1 MEGVGGRKFFA
12 REPFAEPSRKAA
24 GRSDFLSSR
33 ISHKMSSSAVI
44 NILKDCMIKIT
55 KLIRS
60 FRHAFDGIFSVML
73 TEQNFRVMI
82 TLVILVLIVGVWLP
96 LKFWQWTALVIAS
109 VLMLVVELINT
120 AIEKA
125 MDLVLPA
132 SLEEIKV
139 IKHIMAG
146 AALVASV
153 GWLVVVVL
161 IVLSIFALQ

>member
-1 MEGVGGRKFFA
+1 M
-12 REPFAEPSRKAA
+12 
-24 GRSDFLSSR
+24 L
-33 ISHKMSSSAVI
+33 
-44 NILKDCMIKIT
+44 NIP

-73 TEQNFRVMI
+73 TEQNFRIMI
-82 TLVILVLIVGVWLP
+82 ALVILVLIVGVWLP

-109 VLMLVVELINT
+109 VVMLAVELVNT

-153 GWLVVVVL
+153 GWLAVVVL
-161 IVLSIFALQ
+161 VVLSIFALQ

>member
-1 MEGVGGRKFFA
+1 
-12 REPFAEPSRKAA
+12 
-24 GRSDFLSSR
+24 
-33 ISHKMSSSAVI
+33 
-44 NILKDCMIKIT
+44 MIKIT

-60 FRHAFDGIFSVML
+60 FRHAFDGLFWTML
-73 TEQNFRVMI
+73 AEQNFRVMI
-82 TLVILVLIVGVWLP
+82 ALVILTLIVGVWLP

-146 AALVASV
+146 AAFVASV
-153 GWLVVVVL
+153 GWVGFFVVFFFFFFSL
-161 IVLSIFALQ
+161 PLKKFFF

>member
-1 MEGVGGRKFFA
+1 M
-12 REPFAEPSRKAA
+12 
-24 GRSDFLSSR
+24 L
-33 ISHKMSSSAVI
+33 
-44 NILKDCMIKIT
+44 NIP
-55 KLIRS
+55 KLIKS
-60 FRHAFDGIFSVML
+60 FRHAFDGLFWTML
-73 TEQNFRVMI
+73 AEQNFRVMI
-82 TLVILVLIVGVWLP
+82 ALVILAMIVGVWLP
-96 LKFWQWTALVIAS
+96 LKFWHWVVLAIAS
-109 VLMLVVELINT
+109 VVMLCVELINT
-120 AIEKA
+120 AIEKS

>member
-1 MEGVGGRKFFA
+1 
-12 REPFAEPSRKAA
+12 
-24 GRSDFLSSR
+24 
-33 ISHKMSSSAVI
+33 
-44 NILKDCMIKIT
+44 
-55 KLIRS
+55 
-60 FRHAFDGIFSVML
+60 ML

-82 TLVILVLIVGVWLP
+82 ALVILVLIVGVWLP

-109 VLMLVVELINT
+109 VVMLAVELVNT

-146 AALVASV
+146 AAFVAAGRRLAAGGVGFFNIFFLPCKKYLVT
-153 GWLVVVVL
+153 
-161 IVLSIFALQ
+161 

>member
-1 MEGVGGRKFFA
+1 M
-12 REPFAEPSRKAA
+12 
-24 GRSDFLSSR
+24 L
-33 ISHKMSSSAVI
+33 
-44 NILKDCMIKIT
+44 NIP

-60 FRHAFDGIFSVML
+60 FRHAFGGLFWTML
-73 TEQNFRVMI
+73 AEQNFRVMI
-82 TLVILVLIVGVWLP
+82 ALVILAMIVGVWLP
-96 LKFWQWTALVIAS
+96 LKFWHWVALVIAS
-109 VLMLVVELINT
+109 VVMLCVELINT
-120 AIEKA
+120 AIEKLL
-125 MDLVLPA
+125 DLVLPA

>member
-1 MEGVGGRKFFA
+1 
-12 REPFAEPSRKAA
+12 
-24 GRSDFLSSR
+24 
-33 ISHKMSSSAVI
+33 
-44 NILKDCMIKIT
+44 MIKIT
-55 KLIRS
+55 KFIKS
-60 FRHAFDGIFSVML
+60 FRHAFDGLFSVML

-82 TLVILVLIVGVWLP
+82 ALVILVLIVGVWLP

-109 VLMLVVELINT
+109 VVMLAVELVNT

-153 GWLVVVVL
+153 GWLAVVVL
-161 IVLSIFALQ
+161 VVLSIFALQ

>member
-1 MEGVGGRKFFA
+1 M
-12 REPFAEPSRKAA
+12 
-24 GRSDFLSSR
+24 L
-33 ISHKMSSSAVI
+33 
-44 NILKDCMIKIT
+44 NIP

-73 TEQNFRVMI
+73 TEQNFRIMI
-82 TLVILVLIVGVWLP
+82 ALVILVLIVGVWLP

-125 MDLVLPA
+125 MALVLPA

>member
-1 MEGVGGRKFFA
+1 M
-12 REPFAEPSRKAA
+12 
-24 GRSDFLSSR
+24 L
-33 ISHKMSSSAVI
+33 
-44 NILKDCMIKIT
+44 NIT
-55 KLIRS
+55 KLIKS
-60 FRHAFDGIFSVML
+60 FRHAFDGLFWTML
-73 TEQNFRVMI
+73 AEQNFRVMI
-82 TLVILVLIVGVWLP
+82 ALVILAMIVGVWLP
-96 LKFWQWTALVIAS
+96 LKFWHWVALVIAS
-109 VLMLVVELINT
+109 VVMLCVELINT
-120 AIEKA
+120 AIEKS